1 MILAIEHWEK
11 NQDLDLS
18 STHRIINYIRE
29 DGSKEDD
36 RISDKITNFTK
47 ASFVFIGLIR
57 TGIDKCN
64 TKIMIDTIRDPD
76 LFRVEN

>member
-1 MILAIEHWEK
+1 VEEPELKSSQKGPSSPRPRILSV
-11 NQDLDLS
+11 QLL
-18 STHRIINYIRE
+18 
-29 DGSKEDD
+29 
-36 RISDKITNFTK
+36 K
-47 ASFVFIGLIR
+47 ALFVSIGPIP

>member
-1 MILAIEHWEK
+1 VFLGI
-11 NQDLDLS
+11 
-18 STHRIINYIRE
+18 YISFRDE
-29 DGSKEDD
+29 GFQIQVQFSDSGLMNNAFDGAAALPHHLLLQ
-36 RISDKITNFTK
+36 
-47 ASFVFIGLIR
+47 ASFVSIGLIP

>member
-1 MILAIEHWEK
+1 MTSRY
-11 NQDLDLS
+11 N
-18 STHRIINYIRE
+18 
-29 DGSKEDD
+29 
-36 RISDKITNFTK
+36 K
-47 ASFVFIGLIR
+47 ASFVSIGLIP